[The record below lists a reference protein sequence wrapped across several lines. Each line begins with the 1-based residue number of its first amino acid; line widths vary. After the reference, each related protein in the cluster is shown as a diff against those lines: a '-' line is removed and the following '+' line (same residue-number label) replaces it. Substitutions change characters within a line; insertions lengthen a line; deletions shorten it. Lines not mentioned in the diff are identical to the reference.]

1 MKRTLADVRPEIIN
15 EWSQRNL
22 PLSLSGQVLLICYKY
37 YIQNNKFFNNEKK
50 NLPCNKLFLYNPPY
64 HKHIEARMLM
74 VRKTAKQFY
83 IRNTHYQMLA
93 SSYFHTPS
101 PGHYLRHYRA

>member
-1 MKRTLADVRPEIIN
+1 MKRTLADVRPELIN

-50 NLPCNKLFLYNPPY
+50 NLPCNKLFLYKPPY

-83 IRNTHYQMLA
+83 IRNTHY
-93 SSYFHTPS
+93 PV
-101 PGHYLRHYRA
+101 